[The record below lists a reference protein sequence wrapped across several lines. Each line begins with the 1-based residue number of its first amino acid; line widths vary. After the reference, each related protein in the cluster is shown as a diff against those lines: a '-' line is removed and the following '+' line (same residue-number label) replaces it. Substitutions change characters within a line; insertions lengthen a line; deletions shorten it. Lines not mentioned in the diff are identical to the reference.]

1 MKKKILSI
9 ILSLAVSLQC
19 LCFNVNAET
28 GTDITNSIRTIAID
42 FSDVNEPEIELYE
55 GEQVQLVLP
64 EPT

>member
-28 GTDITNSIRTIAID
+28 GTDITNGIR
-42 FSDVNEPEIELYE
+42 VNYTPKSGHETLRSTEMRTLIL
-55 GEQVQLVLP
+55 
-64 EPT
+64 